1 MRTIN
6 QQNPIKKQIIVIRTK
21 NVPDYQLRSCEL
33 YFSLSIYSIFNLQ
46 VKVLIS
52 SIDNS
57 CIEVVL
63 RCMAVEGD
71 GIGPHDLND
80 GGILANVMA
89 AGFKGMHA
97 LDMGIILLQ
106 ARCIKI

>member
-1 MRTIN
+1 MS
-6 QQNPIKKQIIVIRTK
+6 QII
-21 NVPDYQLRSCEL
+21 NFL
-33 YFSLSIYSIFNLQ
+33 YSSFSIYSILNLQ

-71 GIGPHDLND
+71 GLGPHDLND

-97 LDMGIILLQ
+97 PRYGHHLI
-106 ARCIKI
+106 AS